1 MTSFDFFLCGFTSEG
16 KCDGC
21 YHWGWSQIKEN
32 HGKQQCLMEVEAYL
46 ALKLISNK
54 HSQSYIVS

>member
-1 MTSFDFFLCGFTSEG
+1 MTNSDFFLCGFTGEG
-16 KCDGC
+16 KSDG
-21 YHWGWSQIKEN
+21 YRHWGWSQIKEN

-54 HSQSYIVS
+54 HS